1 MSQDCIFCKIIE
13 GEIPSYKVYEDDEV
27 LAFLDINP
35 INPGHTLVVPK
46 NHAKNLIEASEED
59 LLAAIKTIKK
69 LAPAVMEGIG
79 AKGFNLGVNNG
90 SVAGQVVNHLHFHLM
105 PRFENDGHHLWSG
118 KPYSPGEAEIVAE
131 KIKK

>member
-1 MSQDCIFCKIIE
+1 MACIFCKIIN
-13 GEIPSYKVYEDDEV
+13 GEIPSYKVYEDDQT

-35 INPGHTLVVPK
+35 VNPGHTLVVPK
-46 NHAKNLIEASEED
+46 NHSENLIAADKKDLQALILAVKKITPAIMKGVEAS
-59 LLAAIKTIKK
+59 
-69 LAPAVMEGIG
+69 
-79 AKGFNLGVNNG
+79 GFNLGVNNG